1 VPTGSRRTAAAA
13 KPNPLLLIISERPKG
28 NGMKILP
35 LALAAALAAHASF
48 AQAQSTGSGISV
60 LPPSSKEPAKETAKE
75 PAKETPS
82 AKSGKPDNQGT
93 TGKASGS
100 RTDNPT
106 NALNDNR
113 VSPTTGNPGIQSGR
127 VK

>member
-1 VPTGSRRTAAAA
+1 VRETKSTVADYSGDRKETA
-13 KPNPLLLIISERPKG
+13 
-28 NGMKILP
+28 MKILP
-35 LALAAALAAHASF
+35 LALAAALVAHASF
-48 AQAQSTGSGISV
+48 AQAQSTGSGISI
-60 LPPSSKEPAKETAKE
+60 LPPHSKETSKETAKETAKE
-75 PAKETPS
+75 TSREASKETSS
-82 AKSGKPDNQGT
+82 AKPGNPATNRGT

-100 RTDNPT
+100 RTDKPT

>member
-1 VPTGSRRTAAAA
+1 
-13 KPNPLLLIISERPKG
+13 
-28 NGMKILP
+28 MKILP
-35 LALAAALAAHASF
+35 LTLAAALAAAYASL

-60 LPPSSKEPAKETAKE
+60 LPPSSKETSKEISKE
-75 PAKETPS
+75 ASKESSS
-82 AKSGKPDNQGT
+82 AKPGKPATNQGT

-100 RTDNPT
+100 RTDKPT
-106 NALNDNR
+106 NALNDDR

>member
-1 VPTGSRRTAAAA
+1 
-13 KPNPLLLIISERPKG
+13 
-28 NGMKILP
+28 MKILP

-60 LPPSSKEPAKETAKE
+60 LPPSSKETAKE
-75 PAKETPS
+75 PAKEPTTEPAKENPS
-82 AKSGKPDNQGT
+82 AKPGKPAANQGT
-93 TGKASGS
+93 TGKASGP

-106 NALNDNR
+106 NALDDNR

>member
-1 VPTGSRRTAAAA
+1 
-13 KPNPLLLIISERPKG
+13 LLIISERPKG

-60 LPPSSKEPAKETAKE
+60 LPPSSKETAKE

>member
-1 VPTGSRRTAAAA
+1 
-13 KPNPLLLIISERPKG
+13 
-28 NGMKILP
+28 MKILP
-35 LALAAALAAHASF
+35 LTLAAALAAAYGSL

-60 LPPSSKEPAKETAKE
+60 LPPSSKETSKETSKE
-75 PAKETPS
+75 SPS
-82 AKSGKPDNQGT
+82 AKPGKPASNQST

-100 RTDNPT
+100 RTDRPT

>member
-1 VPTGSRRTAAAA
+1 
-13 KPNPLLLIISERPKG
+13 
-28 NGMKILP
+28 MKILP
-35 LALAAALAAHASF
+35 LALAAALVTHASF
-48 AQAQSTGSGISV
+48 AQAQSTGSGISI
-60 LPPSSKEPAKETAKE
+60 LPPHSKETAKETAKE
-75 PAKETPS
+75 TSREASKETSS
-82 AKSGKPDNQGT
+82 AKPGNPATNRGT

-100 RTDNPT
+100 RTDKPT

>member
-1 VPTGSRRTAAAA
+1 
-13 KPNPLLLIISERPKG
+13 
-28 NGMKILP
+28 MKILP
-35 LALAAALAAHASF
+35 LALATVLAAYASF

-60 LPPSSKEPAKETAKE
+60 LPPSSKETSKE
-75 PAKETPS
+75 PSKETPS
-82 AKSGKPDNQGT
+82 AKPGDPTANQGT

-100 RTDNPT
+100 RTDKPT
-106 NALNDNR
+106 DALNDKR